1 MTLPASD
8 LENVDRHFLAQVCVL
23 PKLFEQLMAM
33 PAFTYHSRPKS
44 LAPTGA
50 IYLFSEND
58 RHLYVGRTNNVKRRL
73 RDHCGTGSGHNAAP
87 FAFILAR
94 KATGHTTPSY
104 QKNGLNRKALMLDL
118 MFCGAFEAAKERIA
132 LMQIRYVLVSD
143 PVCQALLEVYVATV
157 LQTEHNDFDNH

>member
-1 MTLPASD
+1 MPTPSE
-8 LENVDRHFLAQVCVL
+8 LESVDYRFLAQICVL
-23 PKLFEQLMAM
+23 PTLFKRLMEM
-33 PAFTYHSRPKS
+33 PPFTYHSRPNS
-44 LAPTGA
+44 LAAIGG
-50 IYLFSEND
+50 IYLFSEDD

-73 RDHCGTGSGHNAAP
+73 SDHCGAGSGHNAAP

-104 QKNGLNRKALMLDL
+104 EKNGLTRKALMLDL

-132 LMQIRYVLVSD
+132 LMQIRYVPVSD
-143 PVCQALLEVYVATV
+143 PVCQTLLEVYVATA

>member
-1 MTLPASD
+1 MLSVSG
-8 LENVDRHFLAQVCVL
+8 LENVDGRFLAQVCVL
-23 PKLFEQLMAM
+23 PKLFEQLMEM
-33 PAFTYHSRPKS
+33 PPFTYHSRPNS
-44 LAPTGA
+44 LTPTGG

-73 RDHCGTGSGHNAAP
+73 SDHCGAGSGHNAAP

-104 QKNGLNRKALMLDL
+104 QKNGLTRKALMLDL

-132 LMQIRYVLVSD
+132 LMHIRYVPVSD
-143 PVCQALLEVYVATV
+143 SVRQALLEVYMATV